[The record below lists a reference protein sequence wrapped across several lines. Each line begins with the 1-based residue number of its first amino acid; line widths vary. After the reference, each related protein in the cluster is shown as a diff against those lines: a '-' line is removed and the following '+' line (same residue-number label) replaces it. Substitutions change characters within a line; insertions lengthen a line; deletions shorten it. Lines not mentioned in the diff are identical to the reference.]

1 MAGLEV
7 LVDFAFTDFMI
18 WKGLVLMGGA
28 LIYGIYIG
36 FTAP

>member
-1 MAGLEV
+1 LEV

-18 WKGLVLMGGA
+18 LKGVAIMIGA
-28 LIYGIYIG
+28 LIYGFYIG